1 MPELVVR
8 AADKNVDATRGPR
21 HSTGGS
27 GEDAAERRPAGP
39 GPVVIGLL
47 HQALVRAAGKA
58 IEVIR
63 APGGPPLTR
72 CQAAGELF
80 PGEPRGK
87 IERID
92 PRPRR
97 YVEPSAVRRRA
108 GEVIGPAK

>member
-21 HSTGGS
+21 HGAGGS

-39 GPVVIGLL
+39 GAVVIGLL
-47 HQALVRAAGKA
+47 QQALVRAAGKD

-63 APGGPPLTR
+63 APGGHRLTR
-72 CQAAGELF
+72 CQAAVELF
-80 PGEPRGK
+80 PGEPWRK

-92 PRPRR
+92 HRPRR
-97 YVEPSAVRRRA
+97 YVEPSAVRGR
-108 GEVIGPAK
+108 